1 MTIYVNQEQWNRI
14 KEADER
20 ELTPAELEYIKHY
33 KFKLITE
40 VVELNP
46 SFSLKHNLMMY
57 NVEQY
62 IQEIKERYYYV
73 MHSDVES
80 RFFYRL
86 VNILK

>member
-20 ELTPAELEYIKHY
+20 ELTPAALECIEHY

-40 VVELNP
+40 VIELN
-46 SFSLKHNLMMY
+46 LNHNLTIY

-62 IQEIKERYYYV
+62 IQEIKERYYYI

>member
-40 VVELNP
+40 GIELDVN
-46 SFSLKHNLMMY
+46 HNLMMY

>member
-1 MTIYVNQEQWNRI
+1 MTIYINQEQWNRI

-20 ELTPAELEYIKHY
+20 DLTPAELEYIKHY

-40 VVELNP
+40 VIELNVN
-46 SFSLKHNLMMY
+46 HNLMMY

>member
-40 VVELNP
+40 VIELN
-46 SFSLKHNLMMY
+46 LKHNIMIY

>member
-20 ELTPAELEYIKHY
+20 DLTPAELEYIKHY

-40 VVELNP
+40 VIELNV
-46 SFSLKHNLMMY
+46 KHNLMMY